1 MSRLYVYK
9 VRYDDGTAPHVRDGL
24 LSLATCKAAI
34 RATAQVGDT
43 LVGFAAK
50 SMCADQRL
58 VYAAVVTARI
68 EHGEYFRDPAFRG
81 RADRVYRWQ
90 GARLLPR
97 AGSGFDEHDALQ
109 DLGAPPGYARA
120 NVLLS
125 TEFRHFAQRRP
136 ADHAR
141 FPALHRLID
150 TLGQGHRVN
159 HGERVRDALEQY
171 LALVWAEP
179 DMHGTAA
186 NLADASS
193 PRRA

>member
-50 SMCADQRL
+50 SMCSDQRL
-58 VYAAVVTARI
+58 VYAATVTARL
-68 EHGEYFRDPAFRG
+68 EHGDYFRDPAFAG

-90 GARLLPR
+90 GARLVPR
-97 AGSGFDEHDALQ
+97 AGSGVDDGDALS
-109 DLGAPPGYARA
+109 DLGAAPDYKRA

-125 TEFRHFAQRRP
+125 TNFRHFAQARG
-136 ADHAR
+136 ADHGDDAVLR
-141 FPALHRLID
+141 RLVD

-159 HGERVRDALEQY
+159 HGAQVRNALELY
-171 LALVWAEP
+171 LARLWS
-179 DMHGTAA
+179 DT
-186 NLADASS
+186 D
-193 PRRA
+193 

>member
-50 SMCADQRL
+50 SMCKDQRL
-58 VYAAVVTARI
+58 VYAATVTARL
-68 EHGEYFRDPAFRG
+68 EHGEYFRDPAFTG

-90 GARLLPR
+90 GNRLLPR
-97 AGSGFDEHDALQ
+97 AGSGFDADDALS
-109 DLGAPPGYARA
+109 DLGAAPEYKRA

-125 TEFRHFAQRRP
+125 THFRHFAQSRA
-136 ADHAR
+136 ADHPDDPVLR
-141 FPALHRLID
+141 RLVD

-159 HGERVRDALEQY
+159 HGMQVRNALELY
-171 LALVWAEP
+171 LTRLWS
-179 DMHGTAA
+179 H
-186 NLADASS
+186 AD
-193 PRRA
+193 